1 MHLTGPELTAAIE
14 KAFDY
19 RGDVTVDLKDGRQI
33 VGFLAN
39 REHRGAPDHPE
50 PFVELMLPSQHELL
64 RLCYRDIANVRL
76 TGEDA
81 AAGKSWEEW
90 VAKETAKKIKQG
102 KA

>member
-1 MHLTGPELTAAIE
+1 MTSSELAAAIE

-19 RGDVTVDLKDGRQI
+19 RGDVTVDLKDGRQV
-33 VGFLAN
+33 VGYLAN
-39 REHRGAPDHPE
+39 REHHGTPDHSE
-50 PFVELMLPSQHELL
+50 PFVELMQPHQPELL

-90 VAKETAKKIKQG
+90 VAREAAKKKAG

>member
-1 MHLTGPELTAAIE
+1 MTSSELAAVIE

-19 RGDVTVDLKDGRQI
+19 RGDVTVDLKDGRQV
-33 VGFLAN
+33 VGYMTN
-39 REHRGAPDHPE
+39 REHHGTPEHPE
-50 PFVELMLPSQHELL
+50 PFVELMLPGQPELL
-64 RLCYRDIANVRL
+64 RLPYGNIANVRL

-90 VAKETAKKIKQG
+90 VAREAAKKKTQR

>member
-1 MHLTGPELTAAIE
+1 MTSSELADAIE

-19 RGDVTVDLKDGRQI
+19 RGDVTVDLKDGRQV
-33 VGFLAN
+33 VGYMTN
-39 REHRGAPDHPE
+39 REHHGTPDHLE
-50 PFVELMLPSQHELL
+50 PFVELMLPGQSELL
-64 RLCYRDIANVRL
+64 RLSCRDIANVRL

-90 VAKETAKKIKQG
+90 VAKEAAKKKAQG